1 MPSPSAGRHLAS
13 LHGSPYPAFLFS
25 DFRSLDGFGPA
36 RGDPGLMLAE
46 AVRATAAEV
55 DSALD
60 ALLPQPAGFHA
71 RVQEAMRYAVMAGG
85 KRLRPFL
92 VLETASLFGA
102 PRERAMRVACAI
114 ECLHTYSLV
123 HDDLPAMD
131 DDDLR
136 RGRPTTHRQFD
147 EATAILAGDALLTIA
162 FEILADEAT
171 HPDGA
176 VRAQLVVDLARAG
189 GHEGMIGGQMMDI
202 EAPNHSFGP
211 GEVIELQR
219 RKTGALFEFSC
230 QAGAR
235 LAQRGEADLKALHD
249 YARDLGLA
257 FQIADDLIDVT
268 GTAEQA
274 GKAVG
279 KDQEQG
285 KATLVSIYGIEGAKA
300 ESARLAD
307 QARQAVAGYGPA
319 AERLAALPAFLVGR
333 SS

>member
-1 MPSPSAGRHLAS
+1 LSLAQ
-13 LHGSPYPAFLFS
+13 
-25 DFRSLDGFGPA
+25 
-36 RGDPGLMLAE
+36 
-46 AVRATAAEV
+46 AVRDVAADV
-55 DSALD
+55 DA
-60 ALLPQPAGFHA
+60 ALLAILPEPAGFHG

-92 VLETASLFGA
+92 VLETAALFDV

-136 RGRPTTHRQFD
+136 RGRPTTHKQFD
-147 EATAILAGDALLTIA
+147 EATAILAGDALLTLA

-176 VRAQLVVDLARAG
+176 VRAQLVMDLARAG

-202 EAPNHSFGP
+202 DAPNHDFGP
-211 GEVIELQR
+211 DQVIELQR

-235 LAQRGEADLKALHD
+235 LAGAGPEDLRTLHD
-249 YARDLGLA
+249 YARDMGLA

-268 GTAEQA
+268 GTVEQA

-285 KATLVSIYGIEGAKA
+285 KATLVSIHGIEGARA
-300 ESARLAD
+300 ESERLAE
-307 QARQAVAGYGPA
+307 QASASLARYGDKA
-319 AERLAALPAFLVGR
+319 ARLAALPAFLVGR